1 MQCERQMMKSMTHG
15 RCKARSDRCESQDR
29 KKKKGEERSGSFKL
43 KDSFF
48 ELCVELSDDDLLCLL

>member
-1 MQCERQMMKSMTHG
+1 MEGARQGVIGVNHKI
-15 RCKARSDRCESQDR
+15 E
-29 KKKKGEERSGSFKL
+29 KKKGEERSGSFKL